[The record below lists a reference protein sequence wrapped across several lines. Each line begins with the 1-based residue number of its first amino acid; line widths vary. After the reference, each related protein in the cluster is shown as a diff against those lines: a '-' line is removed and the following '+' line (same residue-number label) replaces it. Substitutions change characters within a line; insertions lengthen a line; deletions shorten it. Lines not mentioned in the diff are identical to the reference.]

1 MNYSDYKSFHH
12 VIENKPQI
20 CISGHKAR
28 HFTYLFS
35 KTDYTIIK
43 IGTSY
48 CKKHKLLRDPIKN
61 DLLIIVLREFIES
74 SEFID
79 YINFSKI
86 NLSQPIFNF
95 TCSFIDKR
103 ISHFQ
108 NIILSTEVVE
118 YYDYQLPLEQLKN
131 DILDIKAEYFPIEK
145 FPEYSENYF
154 GIIERID
161 NLLNRFTFQTPIIY
175 DKGDLSVKSNSYL
188 ITSKDAQRDSPV
200 ASTGLCDPLWSAFEM
215 LKGVKGDE
223 IQEKIENIEEE
234 DIEKSLTNMQVEILN
249 LINGSY
255 NTEEQELSQVIG
267 CVLDTDLIMNEQE
280 KQEELEE
287 LERELEIE
295 ESIKQEIKEEEIDI
309 FEEHERQEQ
318 QYIDLISEEY
328 YNEEENEDII
338 KNILREITNNIKND
352 EKNDE
357 KSLNIEKTPTELSIE
372 YYRNFNDRI
381 IENQKRD
388 YLELFERIRK
398 LREDIAEYKIEFAIF
413 QNNLDHFKK
422 NVEENTKT
430 QHQFFLKHNI
440 PWCLG

>member
-161 NLLNRFTFQTPIIY
+161 NLL
-175 DKGDLSVKSNSYL
+175 
-188 ITSKDAQRDSPV
+188 
-200 ASTGLCDPLWSAFEM
+200 
-215 LKGVKGDE
+215 KGVE
-223 IQEKIENIEEE
+223 IQEK
-234 DIEKSLTNMQVEILN
+234 KLKC
-249 LINGSY
+249 
-255 NTEEQELSQVIG
+255 
-267 CVLDTDLIMNEQE
+267 CV
-280 KQEELEE
+280 
-287 LERELEIE
+287 
-295 ESIKQEIKEEEIDI
+295 
-309 FEEHERQEQ
+309 
-318 QYIDLISEEY
+318 
-328 YNEEENEDII
+328 
-338 KNILREITNNIKND
+338 
-352 EKNDE
+352 
-357 KSLNIEKTPTELSIE
+357 
-372 YYRNFNDRI
+372 
-381 IENQKRD
+381 
-388 YLELFERIRK
+388 
-398 LREDIAEYKIEFAIF
+398 
-413 QNNLDHFKK
+413 
-422 NVEENTKT
+422 
-430 QHQFFLKHNI
+430 
-440 PWCLG
+440 